1 MRNDV
6 NETSHL
12 IGDDGVYENV
22 KIRQAKVFIALCR
35 IMTVALAVLGFMALF
50 VGTR

>member
-12 IGDDGVYENV
+12 IGDDGVHENV
-22 KIRQAKVFIALCR
+22 KITQAKLFIALCR
-35 IMTVALAVLGFMALF
+35 IVTVALAVLGFLALF
-50 VGTR
+50 VGAR